1 LRHEPGAEQDADKWL
16 AYWCIIGA
24 FVAFETSL
32 EWLVRWFPFY
42 TEIKTLFLVFLSQGG
57 SGFVYKE
64 LLAPRYALYEP
75 EIDAH
80 LAAFKTRTMEYI
92 RDNIQALYDFAFRT
106 IRDVVSSAGPA
117 GQKQASL
124 FSQTQTSDASYAA
137 AGRRAVG
144 LAGDALNTY
153 GAGLLATGAG
163 YFGGAGS
170 PAPQDPKRSAPVSPS
185 VHESSG
191 APPSA
196 HSEGYSLNG
205 DL

>member
-1 LRHEPGAEQDADKWL
+1 
-16 AYWCIIGA
+16 
-24 FVAFETSL
+24 
-32 EWLVRWFPFY
+32 
-42 TEIKTLFLVFLSQGG
+42 
-57 SGFVYKE
+57 
-64 LLAPRYALYEP
+64 
-75 EIDAH
+75 
-80 LAAFKTRTMEYI
+80 MEYV

-106 IRDVVSSAGPA
+106 INDVVSSASPA

-124 FSQTQTSDASYAA
+124 FSQTQTSDASYTA

-163 YFGGAGS
+163 YFGAAGS
-170 PAPQDPKRSAPVSPS
+170 PTPQDPKRSAPASPS

-191 APPSA
+191 TPPGA